1 MENLLSFVNAYVGPI
16 LTVIFGIAA
25 VCFYTP
31 KEKRTWNIVIKT
43 GLALLGIAVIV
54 MCYIHYSG
62 DERKPG
68 GETNATENTT
78 IAVEETDETKNRTV
92 NADLTRVLESN
103 AYATIEA
110 SSTYNGDSASHVV
123 RNLTD
128 NKLKTNWTEGVN
140 GNGEG
145 EYIEFTFHMEQP
157 IAGFVISAGNH
168 SSNTYYTKNSRP
180 KTVILTFSDGSV
192 GEYTLL
198 DRKETQKI
206 YFDEVVNTMS
216 VRFTIGSVYSGSAWE
231 DTVISELAF
240 LIQES

>member
-25 VCFYTP
+25 VCFYNP
-31 KEKRTWNIVIKT
+31 KDKPAWNIIIKT
-43 GLALLGIAVIV
+43 GITLLGIAVII

-62 DERKPG
+62 NQRG
-68 GETNATENTT
+68 LGVETGATEKTT
-78 IAVEETDETKNRTV
+78 IVAEETGETKNGTV

-145 EYIEFTFHMEQP
+145 EYVEFTFHMEQP

-168 SSNTYYTKNSRP
+168 ASNTYYTKNSRP
-180 KTVILTFSDGSV
+180 KTVILTFSDSSLA
-192 GEYTLL
+192 EYTLL
-198 DRKETQKI
+198 DKKETQKI
-206 YFDEVVNTMS
+206 YFDEVVNTTS

>member
-31 KEKRTWNIVIKT
+31 KEKCAWNIVIKT
-43 GLALLGIAVIV
+43 GLVLLGIAVIV

-78 IAVEETDETKNRTV
+78 IAVKETDETKNRTV
-92 NADLTRVLESN
+92 NVDLTRVLESN

-110 SSTYNGDSASHVV
+110 SSTYNGDSANHAV

-128 NKLKTNWTEGVN
+128 NKLKTNWTEGVH

-157 IAGFVISAGNH
+157 IAGFIISAGNH
-168 SSNTYYTKNSRP
+168 ASNTYYTKNSRP
-180 KTVILTFSDGSV
+180 KTVILTFSDGSEV
-192 GEYTLL
+192 EYTLL
-198 DRKETQKI
+198 DKKETQKI
-206 YFDEVVNTMS
+206 YFDEVVDATS
-216 VRFTIGSVYSGSAWE
+216 ARLTIGSVYSGSAWE
-231 DTVISELAF
+231 DTVISEFAF

>member
-1 MENLLSFVNAYVGPI
+1 MENLLPFVNAYVGPI

-25 VCFYTP
+25 VCFYNP
-31 KEKRTWNIVIKT
+31 KDKPAWNIIIKT
-43 GLALLGIAVIV
+43 GITLLGIAVII

-62 DERKPG
+62 NQKGPAV
-68 GETNATENTT
+68 ETGATENTT
-78 IAVEETDETKNRTV
+78 IAVEETDETKNRV
-92 NADLTRVLESN
+92 VKADLARVLESN

-128 NKLKTNWTEGVN
+128 NKLKTNWTEGVH

-157 IAGFVISAGNH
+157 IAGFIISAGNH
-168 SSNTYYTKNSRP
+168 ASNTYYTKNSRP
-180 KTVILTFSDGSV
+180 ETVILTFSDGSV
-192 GEYTLL
+192 VEYTLL
-198 DRKETQKI
+198 DKKETQKI